1 MISTPA
7 VRSKPPQKPQH
18 RGPSKSARAGLIAR
32 IERSFRSHWNDPEC
46 GNLLYGGARTVAEA
60 LEWLDG
66 ARGEFSDS
74 ADRD

>member
-1 MISTPA
+1 
-7 VRSKPPQKPQH
+7 
-18 RGPSKSARAGLIAR
+18 LIAR